1 MAHVRKQIRDKFS
14 QILSAGVPLVSS
26 RVYGSRVYPLT
37 EAKLP
42 AITVYTGGEAS
53 ELNTMGLKTLS
64 RTLSVSVDVYARAT
78 QTLDDDLDAI
88 CVQVENAIAAQYT
101 LNGLSKNTVLSSTD
115 IDFSGDAEQPVGVA
129 RLTFDVLYHTSIDDA
144 ETAR

>member
-1 MAHVRKQIRDKFS
+1 MAHVRKQIRDKIS
-14 QILSAGVPLVSS
+14 QLLSSGVSLVSS

-88 CVQVENAIAAQYT
+88 CVQVESAIASQYT